1 METVSTSVADTMHS
15 ETATAPDRSQQLE
28 LRAGSCTRAGI
39 KPQNEDAAVF
49 HWPADPHLQEYL
61 GAVAAVADGVS
72 SAEAGALA
80 SSTATEQF
88 VSDYYRAPD
97 TWSAARA
104 GQKVLASINSKLYR
118 KSHEFAQEEKGYLC
132 TFSALVFKSR
142 TGHFFHVGDSRIQ
155 LLRDDKLEC
164 LTRDHTV
171 TLGHR
176 RRILSRALGMDTGLQ
191 VDYGRVDLELG
202 DQFLLTSDG
211 VHDFV
216 PKMTAMEVLR
226 RDDLD
231 AQQKAETLVRYAEE
245 NGSDD
250 NLTAVVVEV
259 AALPATTLDEYS
271 HQLTRLPFPPP
282 LEPGMVLDGYAV
294 ERELFSSQRS
304 QLYLVR
310 DTESGNTLVMKTPS
324 INYEDDIHYIDR
336 FVQEEW
342 IGLRIQSERVVR
354 ICRQNRQ
361 RTALYYLMEYV
372 EGCTLESWIARNRF
386 PKPAEAFRI
395 VREIADGLT
404 AFHEQET
411 IHQDLKPANIMLD
424 TAGHV
429 KIIDFGSVYV
439 AGSAEVFRPL
449 QHPGALGTASY
460 SDPHYILGHNTGIQG
475 DIYALATIAYEI
487 FTGELPYG
495 EEINECRSRA
505 DYEQLSYRAA
515 SQFNPVIPIWFD
527 RTLERG
533 CAIDLGRRYHTIAG
547 FITDLGNPNPEYLRD
562 DPSEYKSQNAS
573 LFWKILSGLWIVT
586 LLAVIALFSAG
597 S

>member
-1 METVSTSVADTMHS
+1 MTVKTDPAHATDIAPGK
-15 ETATAPDRSQQLE
+15 TAAVHSQQLE
-28 LRAGSCTRAGI
+28 LRAGCCSRAGI

-49 HWPADPHLQEYL
+49 HWPADPHLQKYL

-155 LLRDDKLEC
+155 LLRGDKLDC

-176 RRILSRALGMDTGLQ
+176 RRILARALGMDTGLQ
-191 VDYGRVDLELG
+191 VDYGRVDLALG
-202 DQFLLTSDG
+202 DQLLLTSDG

-216 PKMTAMEVLR
+216 PKITTMEVLR
-226 RDDLD
+226 SDDLTP
-231 AQQKAETLVRYAEE
+231 QQKVETLVRYAKE

-259 AALPATTLDEYS
+259 TALPATTLDEYS

-282 LEPGMVLDGYAV
+282 LEPGMILDGYKV

-310 DTESGNTLVMKTPS
+310 DTVSGETLVMKTPS
-324 INYEDDIHYIDR
+324 VNYEDDIHYIDR

-342 IGLRIQSERVVR
+342 IGLRVQSDRVVR
-354 ICRQNRQ
+354 IHRQNRQ

-372 EGCTLESWIARNRF
+372 EGCTLESWITRNHF

-395 VREIADGLT
+395 VREIAEGLR

-424 TAGHV
+424 GAGRV

-475 DIYALATIAYEI
+475 DIYALATIAYEM

-495 EEINECRSRA
+495 EEINECRARA
-505 DYEQLSYRAA
+505 DYEQLRYRAA
-515 SQFNPVIPIWFD
+515 GQFNPVIPIWFD

-533 CAIDLGRRYHTIAG
+533 CAIDLEQRYHSLDA
-547 FITDLGNPNPEYLRD
+547 FVHDLGTPNPMYLRD
-562 DPSEYKSQNAS
+562 DPADRDAHNAS
-573 LFWKILSGLWIVT
+573 LFWKLLCGLWAMT
-586 LLAVIALFSAG
+586 LLSVIALFS
-597 S
+597 SN